1 MANGIQSI
9 GPGSVGPGSVGP
21 GSIGPR
27 TIQQTERGGFKIP
40 PSGSTQGPSFAD
52 TLEKALGQVSD
63 LQANAQDA
71 ISAFLRGEPVEV
83 HEVMAATEEAGI
95 ALEMLIEVRNKLT
108 EAYRSII
115 NMQN

>member
-1 MANGIQSI
+1 MTNGIGPI
-9 GPGSVGPGSVGP
+9 GPSSISP
-21 GSIGPR
+21 GSIGPSS
-27 TIQQTERGGFKIP
+27 IQQTERGGIRIP
-40 PSGSTQGPSFAD
+40 LQGAESGPSFAD

-63 LQANAQDA
+63 LQADAQDA

-108 EAYRSII
+108 EAYRTVI

>member
-1 MANGIQSI
+1 MANGIGTIGPGGI
-9 GPGSVGPGSVGP
+9 GPGS
-21 GSIGPR
+21 
-27 TIQQTERGGFKIP
+27 IQQTERGGIRIP
-40 PSGSTQGPSFAD
+40 VQGSGQGPSFAE

-63 LQANAQDA
+63 LQTNAQDT
-71 ISAFLRGEPVEV
+71 ISAFLRGEAVEV

-115 NMQN
+115 NMQT

>member
-1 MANGIQSI
+1 MADNIGSI
-9 GPGSVGPGSVGP
+9 GPGN
-21 GSIGPR
+21 IGPPG
-27 TIQQTERGGFKIP
+27 IQQTERGGFRIP
-40 PSGSTQGPSFAD
+40 VQGSSEAPSFAD

-63 LQANAQDA
+63 LQTEARDA
-71 ISAFLRGEPVEV
+71 ISAFLRGDPVEV

>member
-1 MANGIQSI
+1 MSNGIGSI
-9 GPGSVGPGSVGP
+9 GPGSLGAGN
-21 GSIGPR
+21 
-27 TIQQTERGGFKIP
+27 IQQTERGGFRIP
-40 PSGSTQGPSFAD
+40 TQGAGGPTSFAD

-63 LQANAQDA
+63 LQTNAQDA
-71 ISAFLRGEPVEV
+71 ISAFLRGDAVEV

>member
-1 MANGIQSI
+1 MTNGIGAVGSGAI
-9 GPGSVGPGSVGP
+9 GANA
-21 GSIGPR
+21 
-27 TIQQTERGGFKIP
+27 IQEAERGGIRIP
-40 PSGSTQGPSFAD
+40 VGESGKGTSFAK
-52 TLEKALGQVSD
+52 TLEKALGEVSD
-63 LQANAQDA
+63 LQAEAQDA

-115 NMQN
+115 QMQN